1 MNDFVRDALQ
11 ELKEIQN
18 EESIE
23 YDELRKLITE
33 SKSRTATFVLG
44 DTEIRIRSA
53 IPKELKSLMVKVEK
67 ATHDDLST
75 EEQLSLG
82 NYFSYNFLA
91 GICLDKPYTD
101 KAFWKAYDDEVGDA
115 QKIATEIIERL
126 VSTEEKI
133 IKFRSK

>member
-18 EESIE
+18 EESVE
-23 YDELRKLITE
+23 YDELKKLVTE
-33 SKSRTATFVLG
+33 SKSRKTTFRLG
-44 DTEIRIRSA
+44 STEIWIRSS
-53 IPKELKSLMVKVEK
+53 IPTDLRNLMLKVEK
-67 ATHDDLST
+67 ATHDDLSI

-115 QKIATEIIERL
+115 QKIASEIIQRL
-126 VSTEEKI
+126 VSSEEKI
-133 IKFRSK
+133 IKFRSQ

>member
-1 MNDFVRDALQ
+1 MNDFVRNALQ

-23 YDELRKLITE
+23 YDELKKLVVE
-33 SKSRTATFVLG
+33 SKNRTATFVLG
-44 DTEIRIRSA
+44 NTEIRIRSA
-53 IPKELKSLMVKVEK
+53 IPKELKNLMVKVEK
-67 ATHDDLST
+67 ATHDELST
-75 EEQLSLG
+75 EEQLYLG
-82 NYFSYNFLA
+82 NYFAYNFLA

-126 VSTEEKI
+126 SSTEEKI
-133 IKFRSK
+133 IKFRSQ